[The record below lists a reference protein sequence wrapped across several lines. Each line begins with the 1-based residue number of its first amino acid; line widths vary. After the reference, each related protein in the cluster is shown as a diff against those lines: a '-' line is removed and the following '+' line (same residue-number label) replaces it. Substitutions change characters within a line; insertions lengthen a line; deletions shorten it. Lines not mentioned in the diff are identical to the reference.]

1 MAKKDELGEDYV
13 ELVSLMIQ
21 EREEYRPD
29 FQTLA
34 QLVEGKKSAE
44 EQERILRSTVLI
56 DQGLLQLLSQAER
69 PLGRKVKL
77 NLGEAMQN
85 SDILRKRQAS
95 KKQSK

>member
-44 EQERILRSTVLI
+44 EQERILKEHGADRP
-56 DQGLLQLLSQAER
+56 GPAAAAE
-69 PLGRKVKL
+69 PG
-77 NLGEAMQN
+77 
-85 SDILRKRQAS
+85 
-95 KKQSK
+95 